1 MPRRKRPSQSS
12 SLSSPHLSQT
22 IDSPSSTSNGTATEI
37 ALEGGDLPNTTA
49 DGTSSASAGQVAP
62 RRPRTRR
69 TSSAP
74 TTPVLP
80 SEGLPAHQDDEAELQ
95 RKAEASAPEDQSSI
109 QHGAVA
115 EKQNHL
121 LPPQYGRPARPSSPD
136 VFNALFH
143 PVFRSLS
150 RPSSPAPRRTLESSP
165 NLLQDSSLSETQRA
179 TSSLPSHFP
188 PRNPTDPAPTVES
201 QGFLLYISSL
211 LLYVLYLFWSFLPDR
226 YLEKAGIEWY
236 PSREWALLIP
246 SWITMT
252 ILYIYLGYIFL
263 NMSNTVSL
271 EETLASLNDPKAFV
285 RPPLAPSSLL
295 ESSNLT
301 TSEDTDTP
309 SISRLYLDS
318 ILLPPEAIP
327 PLYDLPLDVVNR
339 VLYD

>member
-1 MPRRKRPSQSS
+1 MAPR
-12 SLSSPHLSQT
+12 
-22 IDSPSSTSNGTATEI
+22 TATEMI
-37 ALEGGDLPNTTA
+37 IQEGGLPTEVVDEITTA
-49 DGTSSASAGQVAP
+49 SGGRAVP
-62 RRPRTRR
+62 HRPRTRR

-74 TTPVLP
+74 TNPLVP
-80 SEGLPAHQDDEAELQ
+80 SEGLRAEQDNGFKSQE
-95 RKAEASAPEDQSSI
+95 KSDQSTSTH
-109 QHGAVA
+109 QSSTRLEAVV
-115 EKQNHL
+115 ERQNML

-143 PVFRSLS
+143 PVLRSLS
-150 RPSSPAPRRTLESSP
+150 RPSSPAARRSLEGT
-165 NLLQDSSLSETQRA
+165 SSLLDNSPISEQQRA

-201 QGFLLYISSL
+201 QGFVLYISSL

-246 SWITMT
+246 SWLTMT
-252 ILYIYLGYIFL
+252 VLYVYLGYIFL

-271 EETLASLNDPKAFV
+271 EETVASLDDPKAFV
-285 RPPLAPSSLL
+285 PPPLAPSSLL
-295 ESSNLT
+295 ESSNLPAS
-301 TSEDTDTP
+301 SEVDTIT
-309 SISRLYLDS
+309 ISRLYVDS

-339 VLYD
+339 VLYE